1 MLCKRC
7 SLCHH
12 TACGGSHA
20 HVMKCSAWLYQFG
33 NAQEVSQLMR
43 LLTSGPDM
51 RSIVDDSDVAITL
64 LARKFAQ
71 LA

>member
-1 MLCKRC
+1 
-7 SLCHH
+7 
-12 TACGGSHA
+12 
-20 HVMKCSAWLYQFG
+20 MKCSAWLYQFG

-51 RSIVDDSDVAITL
+51 RSIVDDPDVAITL
-64 LARKFAQ
+64 LARKLAQ